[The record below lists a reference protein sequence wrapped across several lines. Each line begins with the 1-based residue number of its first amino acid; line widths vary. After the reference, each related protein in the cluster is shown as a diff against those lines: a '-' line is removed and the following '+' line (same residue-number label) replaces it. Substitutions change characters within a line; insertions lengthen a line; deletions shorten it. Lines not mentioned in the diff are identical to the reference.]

1 MGELLK
7 EHALANLWCEPIQD
21 RQHTLTPARLT
32 PAGGSFRSFEVL
44 WENIP
49 LPISSSNV
57 RRRYHVYQI
66 GQLDPAS
73 FNMDIPIET
82 WISFASISNS
92 ESMVVQAFLSNGCTL
107 PTDECWFYWASD
119 YNLLVAV
126 GINPAFDLGLE
137 HYYNGQISQWVYRKV
152 TLDNFSLHVRFYSNS
167 RFDSIYWQQQAVD
180 PIHGIQSVS
189 STVKTI
195 GDYSQFIA
203 DCDAII
209 AFFGNQGKATYYQDG
224 FVCNRPSGWSSTL
237 VGKTF
242 RFVWDASVKE
252 IGFYKVTELPIF
264 DSNLDVGS
272 QKYLL
277 VRETAYDMIDY
288 HDDVDFYLV
297 SRETSTVFKGVYIHR
312 LDPKVLRQVTHN
324 AYAIKK
330 TVVDALISQHT
341 FLTTPSKL
349 EIMVVVRE
357 GGMVRGLSPQLN
369 RVEELYKL
377 SRVQILEAMRETNTD
392 IPEWRASALESSA
405 YTAVMR
411 SDIDDITTDMVDDA
425 YGYNAAT
432 RAVADPPCS
441 VDNTGVVPYVN
452 VPNLLD
458 IKDKESN
465 GGCRSLFAY
474 LDGKLKGY
482 WYDTGLYDGIPVPT
496 TIGNVDRV
504 ECFNYQL
511 SEIDDGVVYDSD
523 VSSHDL
529 EQYGFRCYVT
539 PIVGGN
545 PSGIWE
551 DITDY
556 PFFNYDPV
564 GDVGNGFTPRLTWN
578 HYLLDAG
585 NLYPCVKINKVM
597 QVHRP
602 DVSNFPGY
610 IRFQLQANG
619 NPLSLEPAAIDVFVA
634 GESLIED
641 VDYFVRFPWISI
653 HRRPDSTITPD
664 SVIVR
669 TYGCCNPLTM
679 KHDTPREQGWI
690 KGRIASIN
698 ESYDIRNDRPI
709 RVVVEG
715 LFKTRDQVRF
725 SENGSGPLSTEGR
738 PYAVT
743 DYPISVENFT
753 GKKTI
758 PYRQQAIDLDE
769 RVIAYLSERLPQPT
783 VRHPMIFEER
793 WRAFSPFCSAIIY
806 ALQNNIIDATFATPY
821 NLAFVEP
828 LVSPWLYLLDVDP
841 CVQGFDPEYQIVLPH
856 PYLDEQTL
864 PIEKYL
870 FVEFVIRH
878 YLNSKTDQT
887 YSVSVEV

>member
-49 LPISSSNV
+49 LPNFSDNT

-66 GQLDPAS
+66 GQLDPAT
-73 FNMDIPIET
+73 FNMDIPLET
-82 WISFASISNS
+82 WINFATISND
-92 ESMVVQAFLSNGCTL
+92 ESMVVQAFLTNGCVL
-107 PTDECWFYWASD
+107 PNHECWFYWAND
-119 YNLLVAV
+119 FNLLVAV
-126 GINPAFDLGLE
+126 AILPTFDLGME
-137 HYYNGQISQWVYRKV
+137 YYYNDQISQWVYRKV
-152 TLDNFSLHVRFYSNS
+152 TLDNFPVHVRFYSNS
-167 RFDSIYWQQQAVD
+167 RFDSIHWQQQALD
-180 PIHGIQSVS
+180 PIHGIQSVI
-189 STVKTI
+189 STLNSVS
-195 GDYSQFIA
+195 DYSQFIA
-203 DCDAII
+203 DCDAI
-209 AFFGNQGKATYYQDG
+209 ASFFGSQGKGVFYQDG
-224 FVCNRPSGWSSTL
+224 FVCNRPTGWNSSL
-237 VGKTF
+237 SGKTYS
-242 RFVWDASVKE
+242 FVWDATIKE
-252 IGFYKVTELPIF
+252 TGFYKLSELPVF
-264 DSNLDVGS
+264 NSQLDIGN

-277 VRETAYDMIDY
+277 VRETAYDMIDF

-297 SRETSTVFKGVYIHR
+297 SRDTSTVFKGIYIHR
-312 LDPKVLRQVTHN
+312 LDPKTIRQVTHN
-324 AYAIKK
+324 AYALRKSVIDDLVSK
-330 TVVDALISQHT
+330 HT
-341 FLTTPSKL
+341 LFATSSKN

-369 RVEELYKL
+369 RVEELYRL
-377 SRVQILEAMRETNTD
+377 PRNQILAAMEETNVAV
-392 IPEWRASALESSA
+392 PEWRASALENSA

-411 SDIDDITTDMVDDA
+411 SDIDDITASLVEDA
-425 YGYNAAT
+425 YGYNAVT
-432 RAVADPPCS
+432 RAIADPPCPI
-441 VDNTGVVPYVN
+441 DNTGIVPYVN

-458 IKDKESN
+458 TKDKETN
-465 GGCRSLFAY
+465 GGCRTLFGY
-474 LDGKLKGY
+474 ENGLLKGY
-482 WYDTGLYDGIPVPT
+482 WYDTGLYDGVPVPSVLGT
-496 TIGNVDRV
+496 VDRV

-511 SEIDDGVVYDSD
+511 SDSEDGVVYDAD
-523 VSSHDL
+523 VTSHDL
-529 EQYGFRCYVT
+529 KQYGFRCYVT
-539 PIVGGN
+539 PIVGGL

-564 GDVGNGFTPRLTWN
+564 GDVGNGFTPTLTWN

-597 QVHRP
+597 QIHRP
-602 DVSNFPGY
+602 DLTDFPGF

-619 NPLSLEPAAIDVFVA
+619 NPMTLEPAMIDVFVS

-653 HRRPDSTITPD
+653 HRRPSSVINAD

-669 TYGCCNPLTM
+669 TYGCCDPVTM
-679 KHDTPREQGWI
+679 KHDSPREKGWV

-725 SENGSGPLSTEGR
+725 SESGTGPLLTEGR

-743 DYPISVENFT
+743 DYPIAVENFT
-753 GKKTI
+753 GKQTI

-769 RVIAYLSERLPQPT
+769 RVIAYLTARLPQPT
-783 VRHPMIFEER
+783 VPHPMIFEER
-793 WRAFSPFCSAIIY
+793 WRAFSPFCSAIIR
-806 ALQNNIIDATFATPY
+806 ALQNELISVSSPPY
-821 NLAFVEP
+821 NLAYVEP
-828 LVSPWLYLLDVDP
+828 LVTPWLYLLDVDP
-841 CVQGFDPEYQIVLPH
+841 CVAGFDPEYQIVLPH

-864 PIEKYL
+864 PIEEYL

-878 YLNSKTDQT
+878 YLNGKTDQS